1 VRGIFDVKYRQVT
14 ASFRIPFELA
24 YRGVAAMVVPL
35 ALIAAVL
42 LVPPRSQAQ
51 TPAAAPAPLLAELSR
66 ETERVV
72 ADTRDHLVVV
82 RLPAP
87 RWVSELAERDDPI
100 LRWGQRLDPRVRQA
114 LDRERQQIASG
125 GEPSLRAYIEEAT
138 PSTPAPA
145 NAPVGGQ
152 PAPDG
157 SAGAT
162 PISPSGP
169 SGDNSAADTPSAE
182 PPPANNPQ
190 VDRLYGAR
198 AVGIWLD
205 PQHVLIPVGVDP
217 RVIGQAAILVLG
229 PNGRSCR
236 AGIVGFDRR
245 TDLTLLALDAP
256 ATAPAAGA
264 SETGPSQTSAFGP
277 PTPLRLAAR
286 QPERGSLVLLVA
298 SADQSAQLSV
308 WAGGHEERGLV
319 VDLNGAVA
327 GLARPG
333 MYLDAGDL
341 RLTVSEMARY
351 GHVRRATLGVLVEM
365 APEPDGNAGIE
376 IEKIDPQGPAA
387 QAGVR
392 EGDFLLSIADRP
404 VPDMATMA
412 EAIVARDG
420 PTQIQVLRAQQELT
434 LSVML
439 ASR

>member
-1 VRGIFDVKYRQVT
+1 VT

-24 YRGVAAMVVPL
+24 YRGVAAMVVSL

-51 TPAAAPAPLLAELSR
+51 TPGDTQTPTAAPAPLLAELSR

-125 GEPSLRAYIEEAT
+125 GEPSLRAYIEEAA
-138 PSTPAPA
+138 PSAPA
-145 NAPVGGQ
+145 TAYGPAGGQ

-157 SAGAT
+157 SASTT
-162 PISPSGP
+162 PTSPSSP

-190 VDRLYGAR
+190 IDRLYGAR

-217 RVIGQAAILVLG
+217 RAIGQAAILVLG
-229 PNGRSCR
+229 PSGRSCR

-256 ATAPAAGA
+256 ATEPAAGA

-298 SADQSAQLSV
+298 SADQSAQLTV
-308 WAGGHEERGLV
+308 WAGGHDERGLV

-351 GHVRRATLGVLVEM
+351 GHVRRAALGVLVEM

-404 VPDMATMA
+404 VPDMASLG

-420 PTQIQVLRAQQELT
+420 PTSIQVLRAQQELT

-439 ASR
+439 AAR